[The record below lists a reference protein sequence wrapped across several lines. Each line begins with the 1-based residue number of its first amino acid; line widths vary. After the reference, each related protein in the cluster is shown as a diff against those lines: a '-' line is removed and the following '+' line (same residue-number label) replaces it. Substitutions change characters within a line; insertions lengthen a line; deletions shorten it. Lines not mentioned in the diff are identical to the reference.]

1 MTAPAPIS
9 LDLELPVFDNEGYEH
24 FVVSIT
30 ELHVVTRD
38 GPAVTLWCRRTG
50 RCLVAGHEH
59 LRLSN
64 ARPAHQDLVGD
75 DARTQQVLATW
86 QTDALLHRLRRG

>member
-1 MTAPAPIS
+1 MLIRSGDTVVGVSGTTLDGTVHEFRGTAVVMATGGFAGNADMVREHAPA
-9 LDLELPVFDNEGYEH
+9 L
-24 FVVSIT
+24 
-30 ELHVVTRD
+30 
-38 GPAVTLWCRRTG
+38 
-50 RCLVAGHEH
+50 AGLEH

-86 QTDALLHRLRRG
+86 QTDALLHRLRRS